1 MTLLRFS
8 LILSITCIISM
19 HVYIEI
25 REKSN
30 IQKANNYITKCQALG
45 RNVVEKFKKPG
56 LRSNQL
62 FYDKI
67 YDEVAKECIKLEI
80 IR

>member
-1 MTLLRFS
+1 MILLRLS
-8 LILSITCIISM
+8 LVMSITWGISM

-25 REKSN
+25 REQATYK
-30 IQKANNYITKCQALG
+30 KANNYITKCQALG
-45 RNVVEKFKKPG
+45 HNVVEKFKRKG

-62 FYDKI
+62 FYDKL
-67 YDEVAKECIKLEI
+67 YDAIVKECIKLEI